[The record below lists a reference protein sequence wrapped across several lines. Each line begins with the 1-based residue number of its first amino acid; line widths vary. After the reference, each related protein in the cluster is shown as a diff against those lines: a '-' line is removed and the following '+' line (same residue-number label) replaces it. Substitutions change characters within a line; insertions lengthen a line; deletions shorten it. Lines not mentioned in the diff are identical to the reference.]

1 MELRHIRYF
10 LAVAEERHFTRA
22 AAKVG
27 IGQPPLS
34 QQIKDLEAE
43 VGAALFHRLAHGAE
57 LTEAGKVFLA
67 GVEQMPL
74 IAERATMAARR
85 AARGETGSLR
95 VGFTST
101 ATFNVVVPS
110 AIRTFRRAYPEI
122 HLTLEEANTTRLI
135 TGLRE
140 GTLDVVF
147 LRPGTSGTEELQL
160 RRLSD
165 DPIVVALP
173 KRHPAAALEEIDL
186 AILKDDPF
194 LLSPWE
200 IAPTLYDTIVDA
212 CRKAGFQPV
221 IGQVAP
227 HITSIVNLV
236 AAELG
241 VSLVPAAMM
250 QLRVTGIVYRQI
262 AGQSPTTRLALA
274 YRRGET
280 SPVVRNFAA
289 PRRFVM
295 LSGLCR
301 RWVIRDRC
309 RRFGQSGH
317 VRYASKRRYFI
328 GKETTLRAAGVHRCC

>member
-67 GVEQMPL
+67 GVEEMPL

-194 LLSPWE
+194 LLFPRE

-212 CRKAGFQPV
+212 CRKAGFAARHRPSRATHY
-221 IGQVAP
+221 IDRESRGRGTRRIARSSGDDAIARDRHCLPADCGAVANDP
-227 HITSIVNLV
+227 PCSRLPSRRDV
-236 AAELG
+236 AGGA
-241 VSLVPAAMM
+241 
-250 QLRVTGIVYRQI
+250 QF
-262 AGQSPTTRLALA
+262 
-274 YRRGET
+274 RR
-280 SPVVRNFAA
+280 

-295 LSGLCR
+295 LSGLCS
-301 RWVIRDRC
+301 RWVLA
-309 RRFGQSGH
+309 
-317 VRYASKRRYFI
+317 VRKRNLI
-328 GKETTLRAAGVHRCC
+328 WS